1 MLLYHF
7 SALCTFSKDVSYL
20 SCYPVK
26 KERNMVTKKNIGPNT
41 TIAQTKELVSSDL
54 DGETVLLSI
63 ETGKYYNMDPIGSR
77 IWELIEEP
85 LSVSKLCDI
94 LLNEFEVERK
104 QCEQEVVAFLNKL
117 AGDRLVQVLEDKEQ
131 LTRLEGTIDPA
142 QR

>member
-1 MLLYHF
+1 
-7 SALCTFSKDVSYL
+7 
-20 SCYPVK
+20 
-26 KERNMVTKKNIGPNT
+26 MVTKKNIGPNT

-85 LSVSKLCDI
+85 LSVSTLCDI

-104 QCEQEVVAFLNKL
+104 QCEQEVLSFLNQL
-117 AGDRLVQVLEDKEQ
+117 AGDHLVQVLEDKEQ